1 MKDLNVMLT
10 VVKEGHIADPF
21 DEHEADLIALDTRE
35 IMDPEI
41 QRCLCTIEELER
53 TLRGEAVRERVDL
66 ATKET
71 YKNDSIKTQTQRM
84 RDETASRRTR
94 VSANDPI
101 PKGKEYQKFLSDTN
115 NKDGLFQFLAEELT
129 IKMRSSS
136 CMFITIKR
144 EFVLSNKDIDTN
156 SLSPCDH
163 EEGDTKIFLHLK
175 HAVIEGNKKAFIRTV
190 DNDIVVIA
198 ISVFHRL

>member
-1 MKDLNVMLT
+1 MKDLNVMHT

-21 DEHEADLIALDTRE
+21 DEHEGDLIALDTRE
-35 IMDPEI
+35 IMDPER

-101 PKGKEYQKFLSDTN
+101 PKGKEYQKILSDTN

-144 EFVLSNKDIDTN
+144 EFVLSNKDIDTQSF
-156 SLSPCDH
+156 SL
-163 EEGDTKIFLHLK
+163 
-175 HAVIEGNKKAFIRTV
+175 
-190 DNDIVVIA
+190 
-198 ISVFHRL
+198 